1 MNKGRNLAIL
11 MACLLSLSLLAF
23 LTRQID
29 VKRTAVVDRV
39 RYIQEITE
47 DGVVQYSFYFVGDRV
62 MEGHLKQE
70 DDGTRVITIYE
81 RIPPKGE
88 DYELEP
94 YGYVYSV
101 TGSSLKDGKVTWAYA
116 EGFDV
121 SFEEE
126 PFERFSKNVF
136 LTMMF
141 GSSPLV
147 SIPQA
152 VVVAVIAG
160 AGALIIFY
168 AEELWH
174 IVGRK
179 RPEEDPKWEDMT
191 VYKRVGA
198 GIMIGAA
205 VLLLIFVLV

>member
-1 MNKGRNLAIL
+1 M
-11 MACLLSLSLLAF
+11 
-23 LTRQID
+23 
-29 VKRTAVVDRV
+29 
-39 RYIQEITE
+39 
-47 DGVVQYSFYFVGDRV
+47 
-62 MEGHLKQE
+62 
-70 DDGTRVITIYE
+70 
-81 RIPPKGE
+81 
-88 DYELEP
+88 
-94 YGYVYSV
+94 
-101 TGSSLKDGKVTWAYA
+101 KDGKVTWAYA
-116 EGFDV
+116 EGFDA